1 MESIKEKKNK
11 QLKKSSLCQIL
22 KQNKNLLEECN
33 QLRSEGIEY
42 ENEIKNLSNKLKE
55 ANKMIS
61 IETKLKS
68 QKNEV
73 SGQKNQLAVIRELFD
88 MHLKEFEDKDQPK

>member
-1 MESIKEKKNK
+1 
-11 QLKKSSLCQIL
+11 
-22 KQNKNLLEECN
+22 
-33 QLRSEGIEY
+33 
-42 ENEIKNLSNKLKE
+42 
-55 ANKMIS
+55 MIS

-88 MHLKEFEDKDQPK
+88 MHLKEFEDKDQPKYNTP

>member
-11 QLKKSSLCQIL
+11 QLKKSSLNQIL

-42 ENEIKNLSNKLKE
+42 ENEIRNLSNKLKE
-55 ANKMIS
+55 ANKMIT

-68 QKNEV
+68 QKHDVHE
-73 SGQKNQLAVIRELFD
+73 QKNQLDVMKKLFK
-88 MHLKEFEDKDQPK
+88 MHLEEFI